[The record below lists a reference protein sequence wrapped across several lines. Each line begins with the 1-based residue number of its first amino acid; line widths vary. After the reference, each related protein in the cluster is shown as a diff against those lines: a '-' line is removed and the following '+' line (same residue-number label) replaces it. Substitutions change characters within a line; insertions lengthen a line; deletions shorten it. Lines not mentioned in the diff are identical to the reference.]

1 MSESAPR
8 AITLVLPYYDNPGML
23 ARQQAAWAAFPEHLR
38 RRLHVILVDDASPRW
53 PAEPHVGP
61 AAHGETGVASFA
73 LYRTGKDV
81 RWNWIF
87 CRNLGVAM
95 APTKWVL
102 LTDIDHL
109 LPVET
114 LRRLLDGELRADAA
128 YRFSRVDAPDLT
140 PYKPHPNTWFLH
152 RGLFEKV
159 GGYDERF
166 SGFYGTDGDFRRRM
180 QDTARKIIMLPEVM
194 IRVPRE
200 VVADASTTT
209 YTRKEKWDKRNV
221 ARILA
226 EREGIKDWRPLRL
239 SFPYTRV
246 L

>member
-1 MSESAPR
+1 MKAVVSTSR
-8 AITLVLPYYDNPGML
+8 SITLVLPYYDNPTML
-23 ARQQAAWAAFPEHLR
+23 AKQHATWAAFPPEMR
-38 RRLHVILVDDASPRW
+38 TRLHVIVVDDASPRW
-53 PAEPHVGP
+53 PAEPHMV
-61 AAHGETGVASFA
+61 ATEGVASFA
-73 LYRTGKDV
+73 LYRTAKDV

-87 CRNLGVAM
+87 CRNLGMAK
-95 APTKWVL
+95 APTDWVL

-114 LRRLLDGELRADAA
+114 LARLLDGECRSDVA

-152 RGLFEKV
+152 RALFDQV

-166 SGFYGTDGDFRRRM
+166 SGYYGTDGDFRRRM
-180 QDTARKIIMLPEVM
+180 QDTAAAVVLLPEVM

-200 VVADASTTT
+200 VIADASTTT
-209 YTRKEKWDKRNV
+209 YTRKEKYDKRNV
-221 ARILA
+221 NRIVA
-226 EREGIKDWRPLRL
+226 ERQFVKDWRPRRL
-239 SFPYTRV
+239 SFDYTRV

>member
-1 MSESAPR
+1 MTPR
-8 AITLVLPYYDNPGML
+8 ALTLVLPYYDNPGMF
-23 ARQQAAWAAFPEHLR
+23 ARQQAAWAAFPADLR
-38 RRLHVILVDDASPRW
+38 ARLHVVVVDDASPRW
-53 PAEPHVGP
+53 PALPHVVTP
-61 AAHGETGVASFA
+61 STLASFA

-87 CRNLGVAM
+87 CRNLGVHV
-95 APTKWVL
+95 APTDWVL

-114 LRRLLDGELRADAA
+114 LRRLLDGEVCVSDA
-128 YRFSRVDAPDLT
+128 YRLSRVDAPHLT

-152 RGLFEKV
+152 RRLFDEV

-166 SGFYGTDGDFRRRM
+166 SGYYGTDGDFRRRM
-180 QDTARKIIMLPEVM
+180 DQVARKVVLLPDVM
-194 IRVPRE
+194 MRVPRE

-221 ARILA
+221 HRIVA
-226 EREGIKDWRPLRL
+226 ERADIADWRPLRL
-239 SFPYTRV
+239 SFPYER
-246 L
+246 LL

>member
-1 MSESAPR
+1 MKLVVSTSR
-8 AITLVLPYYDNPGML
+8 SITLVLPYYDNPTML
-23 ARQQAAWAAFPEHLR
+23 ARQQAAWAAFPPELR
-38 RRLHVILVDDASPRW
+38 RRLHVIVVDDASPRS
-53 PAEPHVGP
+53 P
-61 AAHGETGVASFA
+61 AAPRVIPTGLASFA
-73 LYRTGKDV
+73 LYRTLKDV

-87 CRNLGVAM
+87 CRNLGMAK
-95 APTKWVL
+95 APTDWVL

-114 LRRLLDGELRADAA
+114 LARLLDGECRSDVA
-128 YRFSRVDAPDLT
+128 YRFARVDAPDLRS
-140 PYKPHPNTWFLH
+140 YKPHPNTWFLH
-152 RGLFEKV
+152 RALFDQV

-166 SGFYGTDGDFRRRM
+166 SGYYGTDGDFRRRM
-180 QDTARKIIMLPEVM
+180 QETAAAVVLLPEVM

-221 ARILA
+221 NRIVA
-226 EREGIKDWRPLRL
+226 ERAFVTNWRPLRL
-239 SFPYTRV
+239 SFKYERV